1 MGEIF
6 GEPWRWWRHAHPIFY
21 LEFSTMLVLGIIF
34 SFFGLGALLCLLFTL
49 AIYALPFFVAVTAD
63 IAAFHSGAGVIRAIL
78 VAAFVGGATL
88 AIGQIV
94 FETVRSPAIRV
105 TVAVLYAV
113 PATIAGYSA
122 THGLAELSMPSATW
136 QMIFAVIG
144 AICFGCTAF
153 GRLAMLAP
161 PVIGQGF
168 SVSSAA
174 PRLSHGTRG
183 R

>member
-1 MGEIF
+1 
-6 GEPWRWWRHAHPIFY
+6 
-21 LEFSTMLVLGIIF
+21 MLVLGIIL
-34 SFFGLGALLCLLFTL
+34 SFFGLGTLLCLLFTL
-49 AIYALPFFVAVTAD
+49 AVYALPFFLAVTAGM
-63 IAAFHSGAGVIRAIL
+63 AAFHSGAGVIGAIL
-78 VAAFVGGATL
+78 VAALAGGATL

-94 FETVRSPAIRV
+94 FATVRSRAVRA
-105 TVAVLYAV
+105 TVALLYAV

-122 THGLAELSMPSATW
+122 THGVAELSMPSATW

-144 AICFGCTAF
+144 AICVGCTAF
-153 GRLAMLAP
+153 ARLAIMGP

-168 SVSSAA
+168 SMSPAT